1 MKFTYLT
8 KKRKENL
15 IKEVYTFSPKK
26 KMKKIVRRIIKIRW
40 LMGCVL
46 KYILIYRVDKGVYKI
61 ESISIK

>member
-46 KYILIYRVDKGVYKI
+46 NIFLYI
-61 ESISIK
+61 E